1 MNLKYKKNYYQI
13 MKNLLANV
21 MKITKNLIVIMESKE
36 ALVNNML
43 GASKN
48 EN

>member
-1 MNLKYKKNYYQI
+1 VL
-13 MKNLLANV
+13 
-21 MKITKNLIVIMESKE
+21 TKNLIVIMESKE